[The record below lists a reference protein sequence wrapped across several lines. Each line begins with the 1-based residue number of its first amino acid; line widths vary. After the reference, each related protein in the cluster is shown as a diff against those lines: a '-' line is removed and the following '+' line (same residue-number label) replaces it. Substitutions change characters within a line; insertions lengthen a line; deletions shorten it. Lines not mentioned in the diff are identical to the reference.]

1 MKNTKMEP
9 NEKIFIYRNPGDPI
23 EITDEMLEN
32 AEINPNELV
41 DIILQKGCV
50 IIKPTSVLGRLP
62 EELLLLYE
70 ELGFSREM
78 VECVFTKYA
87 EEAGGFDALVEQI
100 KKEKNVALWQGR
112 NEWEMIVEPDHLL
125 QLSEAL
131 EENLEEPQL

>member
-1 MKNTKMEP
+1 MKNMKTEP
-9 NEKIFIYRNPGDPI
+9 SEKTIIYRTPGDPI

-41 DIILQKGCV
+41 DIILQKGCI

-62 EELLLLYE
+62 EDLLLLYE

-87 EEAGGFDALVEQI
+87 EEAGGFDALVEHRQSI
-100 KKEKNVALWQGR
+100 PAHEYRKNKVFAVGHQASVYRFSDGLSVA
-112 NEWEMIVEPDHLL
+112 D
-125 QLSEAL
+125 
-131 EENLEEPQL
+131 

>member
-1 MKNTKMEP
+1 MNFTHLNEKGGVAVIKNMKMEP
-9 NEKIFIYRNPGDPI
+9 IEKKFIFRTPGDPI

-41 DIILQKGCV
+41 DIILQKGCI

-62 EELLLLYE
+62 EDLLLLYE

-100 KKEKNVALWQGR
+100 KKERNVALW
-112 NEWEMIVEPDHLL
+112 
-125 QLSEAL
+125 
-131 EENLEEPQL
+131 

>member
-1 MKNTKMEP
+1 MKNMKMEAI
-9 NEKIFIYRNPGDPI
+9 EKKFIFRTPGDPI

-32 AEINPNELV
+32 ADINPNELV
-41 DIILQKGCV
+41 DIILQKGCI

-100 KKEKNVALWQGR
+100 KKEARDRHIQMKKHRRGHHPGFGPGQRPLPPKAQPVQK
-112 NEWEMIVEPDHLL
+112 
-125 QLSEAL
+125 
-131 EENLEEPQL
+131 